1 MYGGQVQRLLQ
12 IHDFRNHKIFVLL
25 CEKHND
31 FSCCSN
37 SSRWNIW
44 LCLDIDF
51 QNHAARLITGNF
63 DYINCRGIDLIK
75 SLNLYT
81 IRERRDYFLTILM
94 FKAIHGIAP
103 TYLSDRIVMNFDVN
117 GYDTRGSDMDLYLP
131 TLHKESYRNS
141 FMYMGGKLWN
151 ELPEFVQNSRNIE
164 SFKRNYRMYK
174 LVINSWPNRYTYI
187 FLQFVSFC
195 MTMM

>member
-1 MYGGQVQRLLQ
+1 MVQIRCWQEMYRHQRRGSSYFINLISGRTHNNMIHQVAF
-12 IHDFRNHKIFVLL
+12 H
-25 CEKHND
+25 
-31 FSCCSN
+31 
-37 SSRWNIW
+37 
-44 LCLDIDF
+44 
-51 QNHAARLITGNF
+51 NHAAGLITGNF
-63 DYINCRGIDLIK
+63 DYITCRGIDLIK

-117 GYDTRGSDMDLYLP
+117 GYATRGSDMDLYLP
-131 TLHKESYRNS
+131 TLHKETYRHS

-187 FLQFVSFC
+187 FLQFVSFY

>member
-1 MYGGQVQRLLQ
+1 
-12 IHDFRNHKIFVLL
+12 
-25 CEKHND
+25 
-31 FSCCSN
+31 
-37 SSRWNIW
+37 
-44 LCLDIDF
+44 
-51 QNHAARLITGNF
+51 
-63 DYINCRGIDLIK
+63 
-75 SLNLYT
+75 
-81 IRERRDYFLTILM
+81 M

-131 TLHKESYRNS
+131 TVHKETYRNS

-195 MTMM
+195 MTKM